1 MSETER
7 QPPSITDGDLREY
20 RGRSGSPEGGPYIEL
35 RFMAMGDRIVE
46 THWESNGCPAAQKA
60 ACGLAAFLK
69 GRTIEQASRMDA
81 EALGVL
87 IGGLPEGKGH
97 YLELATDSLEI
108 ALGGR

>member
-1 MSETER
+1 MWKTVLQISHIFWWDFWKSCVTVLLSAMSETER

-60 ACGLAAFLK
+60 ACGLAAFL
-69 GRTIEQASRMDA
+69 
-81 EALGVL
+81 
-87 IGGLPEGKGH
+87 
-97 YLELATDSLEI
+97 
-108 ALGGR
+108 